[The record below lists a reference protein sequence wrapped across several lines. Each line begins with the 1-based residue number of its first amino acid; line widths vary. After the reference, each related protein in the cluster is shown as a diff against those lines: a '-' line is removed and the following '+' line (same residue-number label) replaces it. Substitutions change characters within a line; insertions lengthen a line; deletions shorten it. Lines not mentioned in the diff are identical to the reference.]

1 MNQINKKNILNS
13 IIPGGKRELIKVAW
27 PLIMST
33 ASYSIM
39 HFFDRVMLTRYSDT
53 TAAAATGAGILAFAL
68 ISLFLGIAGYT
79 TTFVSQYY
87 GSGDKNMCA
96 RSFWHGVYFSIIC
109 GVLYPFIMRP
119 AGMQIFN
126 FMNHDPDVLNAEKI
140 YFGTLAFGAIFPLVS
155 NSISAFFSGR
165 GKTKVI
171 MWVTM
176 SIAGINIFLNYC
188 LIFGKLGAPEL
199 GIRGAAIATV
209 FSSFCGMVLY
219 TILISRKKIRKE
231 YNIFGNT
238 AFRWS
243 TFKNLIKYG
252 GPSGISFSLDIMA
265 FSIFVLLIGHVGRVQ
280 LIASNIALTI
290 NTLSFLPMLGFSMA
304 TTILVGKYMGKGD
317 KKAAERSAFS
327 GVKCA
332 ATYMVFMGCLFVL
345 APNLFFWF
353 FKGKGINPS
362 MFNEIFY
369 YGKWLLIM
377 LAFLGVFDAVN
388 VTFSGALKGAGD
400 TWFTMWISVLVSWL
414 LFAPAVYLVTDVFK
428 AGIFWAWA
436 CFVIYVA
443 LLALFYWIRF
453 SLGRWKDIDIKE
465 KKVPPP
471 PIISEVVA
479 EGQIIEN

>member
-1 MNQINKKNILNS
+1 MNKKIQK
-13 IIPGGKRELIKVAW
+13 IDVPGGKYELLKVAW
-27 PLIMST
+27 PLILST

-79 TTFVSQYY
+79 TTFVSQYH
-87 GSGDKNMCA
+87 GSGDKKMCV
-96 RSFWHGVYFSIIC
+96 RSFWHGVYFSLVC
-109 GVLYPFIMRP
+109 GILYPFTFRP
-119 AGMQIFN
+119 IGMWIFN
-126 FMNHDPDVLNAEKI
+126 FMNHEPDVLNAEKI
-140 YFGTLAFGAIFPLVS
+140 YFGTLALCAIFPLTS

-165 GKTKVI
+165 GKTKIV
-171 MWVTM
+171 MWVTI
-176 SIAGINIFLNYC
+176 SIACINIFLNYC
-188 LIFGKLGAPEL
+188 LIFGNLGAPEL

-209 FSSFCGMVLY
+209 ISSFCGTMLY
-219 TILISRKKIRKE
+219 IILISRKKIRTE
-231 YNIFGNT
+231 YNIFKNM

-243 TFKNLIKYG
+243 TIKNLIKYG

-265 FSIFVLLIGHVGRVQ
+265 FSIFVLLIGHIGRVQ
-280 LIASNIALTI
+280 LIASNVALSI
-290 NTLSFLPMLGFSMA
+290 NMLSFLPMLGFSMA

-317 KKAAERSAFS
+317 RKSAEKSAYS

-332 ATYMVFMGCLFVL
+332 TVYMITMGILFVL
-345 APNLFFWF
+345 IPEVFFWF
-353 FKGKGINPS
+353 FKGKGIS
-362 MFNEIFY
+362 GDMFAEIFG
-369 YGKWLLIM
+369 YGKWLLVM

-400 TWFTMWISVLVSWL
+400 TWFTMWISVLASWL
-414 LFAPAVYLVTDVFK
+414 FFAPAVYLVTDVFK

-453 SLGRWKDIDIKE
+453 SIGKWKDIDIKE
-465 KKVPPP
+465 KIEPPP
-471 PIISEVVA
+471 TLISEIA
-479 EGQIIEN
+479 GEAQIIEN